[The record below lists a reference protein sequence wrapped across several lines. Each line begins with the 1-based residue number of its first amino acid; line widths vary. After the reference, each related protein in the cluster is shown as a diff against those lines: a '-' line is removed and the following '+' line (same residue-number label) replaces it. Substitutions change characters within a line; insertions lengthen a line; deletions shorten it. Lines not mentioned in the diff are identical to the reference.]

1 MRKIVRID
9 NVGQTFDTKNGTLA
23 ALRDITLDIEEGE
36 CIGLVGAAGSGKSA
50 LLALIAGLARPT
62 SGVILCND
70 RAVAGPGP
78 DRALVFQNH
87 ALLPWLTCFDNVYLA
102 VERVFGSR
110 EGKARLKQRTHDAL
124 AQVGLTH
131 AEIRFPH
138 EISAGMKQRVG
149 LARALSMQP
158 RILLLD
164 DPFAALDGLTRANL
178 QEELMRIRATTGTTM
193 VIATHDADEAVLLS
207 DRVMMLSRGP
217 GASVHAVLE
226 LNRAHPR
233 DRLLLAQ
240 DIQCAE
246 LRARI
251 AAFLEG
257 GALRHAA

>member
-1 MRKIVRID
+1 MKKIVRIED
-9 NVGQTFDTKNGTLA
+9 VGQTFDTKNGRFV

-36 CIGLVGAAGSGKSA
+36 CVALVGPAGSGKSA
-50 LLALIAGLARPT
+50 LLGLIAGLARPT

-70 RAVAGPGP
+70 RVVAGPGP
-78 DRALVFQNH
+78 DRAVVFQNH

-102 VERVFGSR
+102 VERVFGSK

-178 QEELMRIRATTGTTM
+178 QDELIKIRATTGTTM
-193 VIATHDADEAVLLS
+193 VIATHDVDEAVLLS
-207 DRVMMLSRGP
+207 DRVVMLTSGP
-217 GASVHAVLE
+217 AATIGGVVDVKLQ
-226 LNRAHPR
+226 RPR
-233 DRLLLAQ
+233 DRLALASAPVF
-240 DIQCAE
+240 AE
-246 LRARI
+246 AL
-251 AAFLEG
+251 AAIMERLYKKQ
-257 GALRHAA
+257 LRHAA

>member
-9 NVGQTFDTKNGTLA
+9 NVGQTFEAKNGSLE
-23 ALRDITLDIEEGE
+23 ALRDVTLDIGEGE
-36 CIGLVGAAGSGKSA
+36 CIGLVGPAGSGKSA
-50 LLALIAGLARPT
+50 LLGLIAGLARPT
-62 SGVILCND
+62 SGVILCRD
-70 RAVAGPGP
+70 RVVAGPGP

-87 ALLPWLTCFDNVYLA
+87 ALLPWVTCFDNVYLA

-158 RILLLD
+158 RMLLLD
-164 DPFAALDGLTRANL
+164 DPFAGLDGLTRANL
-178 QEELMRIRATTGTTM
+178 QDELMRIRAATGTTM

-207 DRVMMLSRGP
+207 DRVVMLRRGP

-233 DRLLLAQ
+233 DRFALEQ
-240 DIQCAE
+240 DMQCAAV
-246 LRARI
+246 RTRI
-251 AAFLEG
+251 VAFLESRG
-257 GALRHAA
+257 LRHAA